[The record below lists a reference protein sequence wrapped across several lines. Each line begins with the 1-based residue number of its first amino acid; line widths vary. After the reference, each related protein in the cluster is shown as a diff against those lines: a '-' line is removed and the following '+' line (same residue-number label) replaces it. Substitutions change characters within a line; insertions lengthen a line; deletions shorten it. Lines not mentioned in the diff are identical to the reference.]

1 MTRSPSLKRLLALML
16 IAVLFFAACGDDG
29 DDDDGTAQ
37 DGDTT
42 TTAAAG
48 DGETIALAFVGPLTG
63 PNAAL
68 GVNIR
73 NGAKVA
79 IEEANEEG
87 GDYNFVLKE
96 FDTQGDPA
104 QAPTVKDKYIND
116 DEIVGVVG
124 PTFSGETKAVLPD
137 LSSAPLVM
145 ISASATNVD
154 LPNEVPD
161 GKSFHRLVPDDDVQ
175 GEGVADYVTE
185 VLEAGTAFYIHDNTD
200 YGKGVADG
208 TQAILEDAGVDTAGS
223 AAIDPRSQDYSSAVN
238 SAKAAGADV
247 IFYGGYYAEAGRLAK
262 QLKDAGVDAKF
273 MSGDGSLDP
282 GFVESA
288 GADGAEGAVV
298 TCACRIASED
308 AEGELGEFAT
318 KYKEVNDGAAAGT
331 YSTEGYDAAKIL
343 IEGIKAGND
352 TREALIDYVEGL
364 GAYEGI
370 SKAIEFEDNG
380 NIKAGDVYV
389 YEFKGGKIEEL
400 GTVEELAA

>member
-1 MTRSPSLKRLLALML
+1 MRGTASLKKLLALFFVSAL
-16 IAVLFFAACGDDG
+16 VLAACGDDSDDATDTG
-29 DDDDGTAQ
+29 DDDP
-37 DGDTT
+37 T
-42 TTAAAG
+42 TTAGSG
-48 DGETIALAFVGPLTG
+48 DGETVALAFVGPLTG

-68 GVNIR
+68 GINIR

-87 GDYNFVLKE
+87 GEYNFVLKE

-116 DEIVGVVG
+116 DEIIGMVG
-124 PTFSGETKAVLPD
+124 PTFSGETKAVLND
-137 LSSAPLVM
+137 LNNANLVM

-161 GKSFHRLVPDDDVQ
+161 GKIFHRLVPDDDVQ
-175 GEGVADYVTE
+175 GEGVAQYVTE
-185 VLEAGTAFYIHDNTD
+185 VLEADTVFYIHDNTD
-200 YGKGVADG
+200 YGKGVAEG
-208 TQAILEDAGVDTAGS
+208 TQGILEEADIKTAGS

-238 SAKAAGADV
+238 SAKSAGADV

-288 GADGAEGAVV
+288 GADGAEGAVI
-298 TCACRIASED
+298 TCACRIANEE
-308 AEGELGEFAT
+308 AGGELGEFAE
-318 KYKEVNDGAAAGT
+318 KYQEVNNAAPGT

-352 TREALIDYVEGL
+352 TREALLEYVESL

-370 SKAIEFEDNG
+370 SKSIEFEDNG

-400 GTVEELAA
+400 GTVEELAS